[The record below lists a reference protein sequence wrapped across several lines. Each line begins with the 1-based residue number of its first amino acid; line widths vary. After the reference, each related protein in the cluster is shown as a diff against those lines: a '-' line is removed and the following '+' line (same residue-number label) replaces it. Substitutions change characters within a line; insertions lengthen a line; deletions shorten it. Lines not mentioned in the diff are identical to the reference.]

1 MSFAVSLLC
10 HKGRGG
16 VRGGRK
22 NVNFAS
28 QWDASSKDHLNVCS
42 QCQLPSDPR
51 TSCRESERA
60 GERERERG
68 GLKPY
73 YVVDAQRHPKKK
85 TEAASPLSSTQGE
98 REEGRKR
105 DRRTEGRTAWQSTTI
120 SNNEPKSLSRRR
132 CRRGREGGREEGRQ
146 FERRRGGLL
155 ARLSWGSY

>member
-42 QCQLPSDPR
+42 QCQLPSDLPNVLPR
-51 TSCRESERA
+51 ERA
-60 GERERERG
+60 SWRARERERG

-73 YVVDAQRHPKKK
+73 YAVDAQRHPKKK

-132 CRRGREGGREEGRQ
+132 CRRGREGGREE
-146 FERRRGGLL
+146 RRK
-155 ARLSWGSY
+155 AV

>member
-60 GERERERG
+60 GEREREG

-73 YVVDAQRHPKKK
+73 YAVDAQRHPKKK

-105 DRRTEGRTAWQSTTI
+105 DRRTD
-120 SNNEPKSLSRRR
+120 
-132 CRRGREGGREEGRQ
+132 GGTDGMAVNHHFQ
-146 FERRRGGLL
+146 
-155 ARLSWGSY
+155 

>member
-1 MSFAVSLLC
+1 MSLAVSLQC
-10 HKGRGG
+10 HKGGGG

-42 QCQLPSDPR
+42 QCQLPSDRPSER
-51 TSCRESERA
+51 PAERA
-60 GERERERG
+60 GE

-73 YVVDAQRHPKKK
+73 YAVDAQRHPKKK
-85 TEAASPLSSTQGE
+85 TEAASPLSPTPRGARRRGE
-98 REEGRKR
+98 GGREGGIEG
-105 DRRTEGRTAWQSTTI
+105 GTAWQSTTI

-132 CRRGREGGREEGRQ
+132 RRRRKGRRQ

-155 ARLSWGSY
+155 ARQSGGS